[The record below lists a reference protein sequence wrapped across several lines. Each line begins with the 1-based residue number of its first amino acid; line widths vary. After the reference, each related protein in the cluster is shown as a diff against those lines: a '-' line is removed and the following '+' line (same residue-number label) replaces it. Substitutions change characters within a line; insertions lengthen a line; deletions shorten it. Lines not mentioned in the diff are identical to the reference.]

1 MLNPQNISNGQ
12 EQFEEF
18 YPRGQKRTEFN
29 KRIQYDYRHTNGRL
43 FSTITV
49 SLKEARERRDLWV
62 RKSETLTYHS

>member
-1 MLNPQNISNGQ
+1 MLNSRNIGAGE

-49 SLKEARERRDLWV
+49 SLAEARERRDLWV
-62 RKSETLTYHS
+62 GKITL

>member
-1 MLNPQNISNGQ
+1 MLNPQNIGAGE

-49 SLKEARERRDLWV
+49 SLAEARERRDLWV
-62 RKSETLTYHS
+62 GKITL